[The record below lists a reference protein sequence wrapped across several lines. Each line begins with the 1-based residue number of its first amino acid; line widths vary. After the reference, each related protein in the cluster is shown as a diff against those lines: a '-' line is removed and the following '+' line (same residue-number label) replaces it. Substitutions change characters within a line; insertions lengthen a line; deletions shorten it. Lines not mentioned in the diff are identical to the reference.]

1 MRSVLRRLVKERRFS
16 LTEKQIEKMKEE
28 IKALSDEEVI
38 KVYKFA
44 PFYDPYFRRDL
55 PLFEIFSE
63 RLDKVRNFCS
73 QGKKDKEGKKVI
85 QIGGERET
93 NTRKM

>member
-1 MRSVLRRLVKERRFS
+1 MARKRLIVKKRF
-16 LTEKQIEKMKEE
+16 TKEEIEKMKEE

-44 PFYDPYFRRDL
+44 PIGHPYFRRDL

-73 QGKKDKEGKKVI
+73 QGGKDNG
-85 QIGGERET
+85 R
-93 NTRKM
+93 